1 MRKIEM
7 IALGKMGFPP
17 RISGELGDGMKTPD
31 EVLAMIRLKECGWG
45 LRRIASHFACSRQ
58 TVKRYVK
65 AGKPMGFC
73 KPSRQGRLSG
83 HEEFLRERLI
93 RHRGNADVVRQ
104 ELAAEK
110 GVVAS
115 LRTVE
120 RAVLPHRAALHAEA
134 LACMRFET
142 PPGRQLQIDFGE
154 RFVMIG
160 GVATKAYVFVATL
173 GYSRRLHVRA
183 FRHER
188 QEAWFFG
195 LESAF
200 ATFGGVPEE
209 VLMDNARALVV
220 SHEATSRTVVFNEKL
235 LAFARHWGFSP
246 RACAPYRARTKG
258 KTENGVGYVKK
269 NAMAGRSFASWEEF
283 EAHLSRWER
292 EVANARV
299 HGTTEETPMARF
311 TREEA
316 ARLKPL
322 AGRPGFGSLRE
333 LTRMVGHDC
342 AIEVDA
348 NSYSVPW
355 RLIGERV
362 AVTVSA
368 GFVRIRHGSAEV
380 AAHLQAEGRRQRIV
394 DRAHLAGVTASRP
407 ARRAQAPGA
416 EEPPPSLL
424 RPLADY
430 EAVIGG
436 GF

>member
-1 MRKIEM
+1 
-7 IALGKMGFPP
+7 
-17 RISGELGDGMKTPD
+17 MKTPD
-31 EVLAMIRLKECGWG
+31 EVLAMVRLHECGWG
-45 LRRIASHFACSRQ
+45 LRRIAAQFGCSRQ

-65 AGKPMGFC
+65 AGGPVKFSKPA
-73 KPSRQGRLSG
+73 RQGRLSG
-83 HEEFLRERLI
+83 CEDFLRERMV

-120 RAVLPHRAALHAEA
+120 RAVLPHRAALRAEA
-134 LACMRFET
+134 LACVRFET

-154 RFVMIG
+154 RYVTIG
-160 GVATKAYVFVATL
+160 EAPIKVYVFVATL

-188 QEAWFFG
+188 QEAWFSG

-200 ATFGGVPEE
+200 AAFGGVPEE
-209 VLMDNARALVV
+209 VLMDNPRALVV
-220 SHEATSRTVVFNEKL
+220 SHDAASRTVVFNEKL
-235 LAFARHWGFSP
+235 LAFARHWVFSP

-269 NAMAGRSFASWEEF
+269 NAIAGRTFADWEAF

-311 TREEA
+311 AREEA
-316 ARLKPL
+316 ARLRPL
-322 AGRPGFGSLRE
+322 AGRPAFGSLRE
-333 LTRMVGHDC
+333 LTRGVGNDGC
-342 AIEVDA
+342 VEVDA

-362 AVTVSA
+362 AVTVSG
-368 GFVRIRHGSAEV
+368 GFVRIRHGTAEV
-380 AAHLQAEGRRQRIV
+380 AAHRQAEGRRNRIIE
-394 DRAHLAGVTASRP
+394 RAHLVGVAADP
-407 ARRAQAPGA
+407 ARRTPKPCA
-416 EEPPPSLL
+416 ENPPPSLL

-430 EAVIGG
+430 EAVAGG
-436 GF
+436 AF